1 MDEPMNYALVSPD
14 GVVENIIWLCAGNEG
29 DFPNAV
35 CAEDLPVA
43 IGDCYINGVFT
54 RAGVPVLTQA
64 EQEAAIVLP

>member
-43 IGDCYINGVFT
+43 IGDCYANGVFT
-54 RAGVPVLTQA
+54 RAGVPFLTDAQT
-64 EQEAAIVLP
+64 EAILLP